1 MTLSHFVDVVRR
13 ACPEVDLEGVGLH
26 SGQFHDVLIA
36 RDRVFRFPKT
46 AAAAAE
52 LPGRVAVLTAVDAL
66 DLGVDVPVPL
76 SEVQEG
82 GPHGFLVLSRLH
94 GTPLERA
101 DATLP
106 DVIDVVAA
114 EFARVLRA
122 MAAADV
128 EKLRLAVPVADA
140 GRWGG
145 FAGRVRATLFPLMSE
160 DGRARAERELAA
172 AVAMDHVVTG
182 LVHGDLG
189 GENVLWQQVE
199 ELPRLTGIVDWDEAK
214 VGDPAED
221 LAAVGASYGPEL
233 LERVVALLGVGDPWP
248 RIRAYQGT
256 FALQQALAGAEDG
269 DEEEL
274 DDGLT
279 DYR

>member
-1 MTLSHFVDVVRR
+1 MTLSHYVDVVQR
-13 ACPEVDLEGVGLH
+13 ACPGVDLADVSVH
-26 SGQFHDVLIA
+26 SGQFHDVLITH
-36 RDRVFRFPKT
+36 DRVFRFPKT

-52 LPGRVAVLTAVDAL
+52 LPARAAVLTAIDAA
-66 DLGVDVPVPL
+66 DLGVGVPVPL
-76 SEVQEG
+76 SEV
-82 GPHGFLVLSRLH
+82 GPEGFLVLSRLH

-101 DATLP
+101 DATSP
-106 DVIDVVAA
+106 DVVDVVAA

-122 MAAADV
+122 LAAADV
-128 EKLRLAVPVADA
+128 EKVGRVVPFADP
-140 GRWGG
+140 GRWAE
-145 FAGRVRATLFPLMSE
+145 FAGRVRTTLFPLMSA

-172 AVAMDHVVTG
+172 AVGLDHVATG

-199 ELPRLTGIVDWDEAK
+199 ELPQLTGIVDWDEAK

-221 LAAVGASYGPEL
+221 LAAVGASYGTAL
-233 LERVVALLGVGDPWP
+233 LERVVALLGAEDAWP

-269 DEEEL
+269 DDEEL

-279 DYR
+279 GYR